1 MVHMKKL
8 LGTISL
14 LLLSVMGVCAQ
25 DATYIPTPEN
35 IAARKEFQDEKFG
48 IFLHWGV
55 YSMLGDGEWV
65 MWNKRINRHEY
76 DQLPAGFYP
85 SKFNADAWVAA
96 FKAAGAKYITIT
108 SRHHDGFSMFKSK
121 VTPYNIVDATP
132 FHRDILKELSQACQ
146 KAGIKLH
153 VYYSHMDWYRDDYP
167 MGSTSKELPH
177 DESTTNWKSYYKF
190 MNDQLTEIL
199 TNYGP
204 IGAIWFD
211 GMWDHAK
218 ETGFDWQ
225 LPEQYALIHKLQP
238 ACLIGNNHHKVINSG
253 EDFQLF
259 EQDLPGENTTGF
271 SGDQKVSNAVP
282 LETCQ
287 TMNKTWGYSITDK
300 DYKSS
305 DELIQRLVR
314 VAGMNGNL
322 LLNIGPRPD
331 GQLPVEAVERLQAIG
346 KWMNQYGSTIYGT
359 RGGIIAPQKWGV
371 TTQKDKTLYVH
382 ILNLKESTLLLPIEG
397 KKVLQAQY
405 YMNGTKVK
413 FDKKKDEV
421 LLHLD
426 KIPTDVD
433 EVITIKLK

>member
-1 MVHMKKL
+1 MKKL
-8 LGTISL
+8 LGTISML
-14 LLLSVMGVCAQ
+14 FLSVIGICAQ
-25 DATYIPTPEN
+25 DTTYIPTPEN

-121 VTPYNIVDATP
+121 VTHYNIVDATP
-132 FHRDILKELSQACQ
+132 FRRDILKELAKACQ
-146 KAGIKLH
+146 KAGIKIH
-153 VYYSHMDWYRDDYP
+153 IYYSHMDWYRDDYP
-167 MGSTSKELPH
+167 TGSTSKELPH

-238 ACLIGNNHHKVINSG
+238 ACLIGNNHHKAINPG

-271 SGDQKVSNAVP
+271 SGDQKVSNTVP

-287 TMNKTWGYSITDK
+287 TMNKNWGYNVTDYS
-300 DYKSS
+300 YKSTA
-305 DELIQRLVR
+305 ELIRLLVGT
-314 VAGMNGNL
+314 AGRNANL
-322 LLNIGPRPD
+322 LLNIGPQPD
-331 GQLPVEAVERLQAIG
+331 GQIPESAVQRLNEIG
-346 KWMNQYGSTIYGT
+346 QWMNVYGETIYGT
-359 RGGIIAPQKWGV
+359 RGGIVAPHDWGV
-371 TTQKDKTLYVH
+371 TTQKGKRLFIH
-382 ILNLKESTLLLPIEG
+382 ILNLQDDGLYLPLG
-397 KKVLQAQY
+397 NAKAVKAVMFKDRSKVNFQSSAS
-405 YMNGTKVK
+405 GIT
-413 FDKKKDEV
+413 
-421 LLHLD
+421 LHLPSVP
-426 KIPTDVD
+426 KDVD
-433 EVITIKLK
+433 CIVEVTLK

>member
-1 MVHMKKL
+1 
-8 LGTISL
+8 
-14 LLLSVMGVCAQ
+14 
-25 DATYIPTPEN
+25 
-35 IAARKEFQDEKFG
+35 
-48 IFLHWGV
+48 
-55 YSMLGDGEWV
+55 
-65 MWNKRINRHEY
+65 
-76 DQLPAGFYP
+76 
-85 SKFNADAWVAA
+85 
-96 FKAAGAKYITIT
+96 
-108 SRHHDGFSMFKSK
+108 
-121 VTPYNIVDATP
+121 
-132 FHRDILKELSQACQ
+132 
-146 KAGIKLH
+146 
-153 VYYSHMDWYRDDYP
+153 
-167 MGSTSKELPH
+167 
-177 DESTTNWKSYYKF
+177 

-371 TTQKDKTLYVH
+371 TTQKDKSLYVH